1 MREAATIDVQMKLTP
16 RDVERAASIVTRHS
30 LPSKAQAVSESL
42 SLTNHIGE
50 AANEHGAKV
59 FLEFPD
65 GRRERVIKPEL
76 GLA

>member
-1 MREAATIDVQMKLTP
+1 MSEAATANVQMKLTP

-42 SLTNHIGE
+42 SLANDLGK
-50 AANEHGAKV
+50 AAKEEGAKV
-59 FLEFPD
+59 FLEFPN

-76 GLA
+76 GLN